1 MPQTPREKYFE
12 MGMVLSDIAH
22 DMTLNGFPID
32 PAARE
37 RHRIRLTRERDEAE
51 IEFIDLTGF
60 EKVKKGKDKWVSP
73 CRQNGVLHKL
83 FYETFG
89 VEPRKE
95 YYSRDTGELMVN
107 GNMLQDV
114 ADEAE
119 DPHQRKVASAL
130 LKFRKAAKYLESFIE
145 NLPVLED
152 GRIHVPWNIFG
163 ARTMRWTAPIL
174 HQLPKT
180 QAVTLPDGSKK
191 VTRQGLRDICCA
203 PEGWTIIESDKSQL
217 ELRWIT
223 LLTGDPPLVEA
234 YRKGVDVHSQ
244 NAMDLMGQ
252 PKGMAREVAK
262 TFVFTDIYG
271 GDPHTAWKQMTP
283 RFPGLQKRLIENCSK
298 KWKAAHPV
306 IERYKET
313 QFALAR
319 EKGYIECPLSGLR
332 IEYHP
337 VGGRFRVDRTKLIN
351 TRVQHSGSDVINPET
366 VRVARN
372 LKNGAWL
379 AAMIH
384 DADVVI
390 CRDEDVEETAEM
402 MLREMDTTVE
412 YEGRSMRFISEVKTG
427 KNLGDMKDWKKA
439 A

>member
-1 MPQTPREKYFE
+1 M
-12 MGMVLSDIAH
+12 
-22 DMTLNGFPID
+22 
-32 PAARE
+32 
-37 RHRIRLTRERDEAE
+37 
-51 IEFIDLTGF
+51 
-60 EKVKKGKDKWVSP
+60 
-73 CRQNGVLHKL
+73 
-83 FYETFG
+83 
-89 VEPRKE
+89 
-95 YYSRDTGELMVN
+95 
-107 GNMLQDV
+107 
-114 ADEAE
+114 
-119 DPHQRKVASAL
+119 
-130 LKFRKAAKYLESFIE
+130 
-145 NLPVLED
+145 
-152 GRIHVPWNIFG
+152 
-163 ARTMRWTAPIL
+163 
-174 HQLPKT
+174 
-180 QAVTLPDGSKK
+180 
-191 VTRQGLRDICCA
+191 
-203 PEGWTIIESDKSQL
+203 
-217 ELRWIT
+217 
-223 LLTGDPPLVEA
+223 
-234 YRKGVDVHSQ
+234 
-244 NAMDLMGQ
+244 
-252 PKGMAREVAK
+252 
-262 TFVFTDIYG
+262 
-271 GDPHTAWKQMTP
+271 
-283 RFPGLQKRLIENCSK
+283 ENCSK